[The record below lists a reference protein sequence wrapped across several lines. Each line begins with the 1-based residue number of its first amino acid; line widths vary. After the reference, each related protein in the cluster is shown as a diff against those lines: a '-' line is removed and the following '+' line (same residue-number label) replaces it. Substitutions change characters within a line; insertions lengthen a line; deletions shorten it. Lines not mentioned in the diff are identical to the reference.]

1 MIKML
6 KGILLANFINDYYN
20 GRHIAVIKMWGNS
33 TNFIITSYY
42 SGFIIMRR
50 EILLI
55 SLIYY
60 NWGKFITIGENFS
73 TNLGWEVGGLG

>member
-1 MIKML
+1 MIKMW

-55 SLIYY
+55 SLQLGKNFQLI
-60 NWGKFITIGENFS
+60 WGGK
-73 TNLGWEVGGLG
+73 WVV

>member
-1 MIKML
+1 MIKMW

-42 SGFIIMRR
+42 SGFIIMRW

-55 SLIYY
+55 SLIG
-60 NWGKFITIGENFS
+60 GKFS